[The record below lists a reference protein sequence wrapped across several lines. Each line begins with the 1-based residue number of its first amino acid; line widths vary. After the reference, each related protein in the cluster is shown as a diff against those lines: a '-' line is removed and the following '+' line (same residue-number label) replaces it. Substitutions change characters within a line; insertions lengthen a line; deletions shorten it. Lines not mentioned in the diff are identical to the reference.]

1 MKKAKKKITLDI
13 LARMMADGFGRVE
26 VLLLEVDKRFK
37 KIEARLDKIEERLD
51 KIEDRLAKVEI
62 RLDKIEVR
70 LDKIEARLDGLESE
84 LRAFKAETRAAFE
97 ALESRVFPNPI
108 DREDLEAR
116 VSYIEK
122 KLKIKSG
129 R

>member
-1 MKKAKKKITLDI
+1 MKKKKKEMTLDL
-13 LARMMADGFGRVE
+13 LARMMADGFGRME
-26 VLLLEVDKRFK
+26 VLFVEIDKRFK

-51 KIEDRLAKVEI
+51 KIEV
-62 RLDKIEVR
+62 RLDKIEAR
-70 LDKIEARLDGLESE
+70 LDKVEARLDGLESE
-84 LRAFKAETRAAFE
+84 LRSFKAETREAFL
-97 ALESRVFPNPI
+97 ALESRIFPNPI